1 MIYMKK
7 LFKYLV
13 VFIFILFVFGCE
25 KEKESKFNYTTVDDN
40 GTIIYQIE
48 GSEYKES
55 NESTNLVKIDV
66 NDYGIMIAELYPEVA
81 PITVD
86 NFKSLVSEKYYDGL
100 IFHRVI
106 KDFMIQTGDP
116 TGTGSGGSEKTIKGE
131 FAINGVENNISHKRG
146 VLSMARKGAVVET
159 EETVNSASSQFFIV
173 HQDSPH
179 LDGNYAAF
187 GKVIKGLDVI
197 DKVASVNTNSNDKPL
212 RNQTVNS
219 IVFVEEVKKE
229 GE

>member
-1 MIYMKK
+1 MKK